1 MPDSPAAEDG
11 QATVEFALVLPL
23 VVLAASFVV
32 ATGVAV
38 RDQLALVRA
47 AGVAARTASVTDGD
61 TDAVREAVD
70 RVLDLPRVRTTV
82 TVDGEFVRVDL
93 RHDWR
98 PPAWPLPWSP
108 RTMTASATV
117 HLEDLG

>member
-1 MPDSPAAEDG
+1 MRGRPSAEDG

-32 ATGVAV
+32 ATGAAV

-47 AGVAARTASVTDGD
+47 AGAAARAASVTEGD
-61 TDAVREAVD
+61 AAAVREAVD
-70 RVLDLPRVRTTV
+70 RVLDLPRVRSTV
-82 TVDGEFVRVDL
+82 AVDGEFVRVEL
-93 RHDWR
+93 RHEWR

-108 RTMTASATV
+108 HTMTASATV

>member
-1 MPDSPAAEDG
+1 MRGNPAAEDG

-38 RDQLALVRA
+38 RDHIALVRA
-47 AGVAARTASVTDGD
+47 AGVGARAASVSGGD
-61 TDAVREAVD
+61 TGAVREAVD
-70 RVLDLPRVRTTV
+70 RVLDLPRVRTSV
-82 TVDGEFVRVDL
+82 EIAGDFVRVEL

-98 PPAWPLPWSP
+98 PPGWPLPWSP
-108 RTMTASATV
+108 RTMSASATV
-117 HLEDLG
+117 HVEDLG

>member
-1 MPDSPAAEDG
+1 MRGRPSAEHG

-32 ATGVAV
+32 ATGAAV

-47 AGVAARTASVTDGD
+47 AGAAARAASVTEGD
-61 TDAVREAVD
+61 AAAVREAVD
-70 RVLDLPRVRTTV
+70 RVLDLPRVRSTV
-82 TVDGEFVRVDL
+82 AVDGEFVRVEL
-93 RHDWR
+93 RHEWR

-108 RTMTASATV
+108 CTMTASATV

>member
-1 MPDSPAAEDG
+1 MPASRATEEG

-32 ATGVAV
+32 GTGVAV
-38 RDQLALVRA
+38 RDQIALVRA
-47 AGVAARTASVTDGD
+47 AGVAARAASVAGGD
-61 TDAVREAVD
+61 EAAARGAVG

-82 TVDGEFVRVDL
+82 TVDGDFVRVDL

>member
-1 MPDSPAAEDG
+1 MRGRPSAEHG

-32 ATGVAV
+32 ATGAAV

-47 AGVAARTASVTDGD
+47 AGAAARAASVTEGD
-61 TDAVREAVD
+61 AAAVREAVD
-70 RVLDLPRVRTTV
+70 RVLDLPRVRSTV
-82 TVDGEFVRVDL
+82 AVDGEFVRVEL
-93 RHDWR
+93 RHEWR

>member
-1 MPDSPAAEDG
+1 MRGRPSAEDG

-32 ATGVAV
+32 ATGAAV

-47 AGVAARTASVTDGD
+47 AGAAARAASVTEGD
-61 TDAVREAVD
+61 AAAVREAVD
-70 RVLDLPRVRTTV
+70 RVLDLPRVRSTV
-82 TVDGEFVRVDL
+82 AVDGEFVRVQL
-93 RHDWR
+93 RHEWR

>member
-1 MPDSPAAEDG
+1 MRGRPSAEDG

-23 VVLAASFVV
+23 VLLAASFVV
-32 ATGVAV
+32 ATGAAV

-47 AGVAARTASVTDGD
+47 AGAAARAASVTEGD
-61 TDAVREAVD
+61 AAAVREAVD
-70 RVLDLPRVRTTV
+70 RVLDLPRVRSTV
-82 TVDGEFVRVDL
+82 AVDGRFVRVEL
-93 RHDWR
+93 RHEWR

>member
-1 MPDSPAAEDG
+1 MRASPAAEDG

-23 VVLAASFVV
+23 VVLAATFVV
-32 ATGVAV
+32 ATGAAV

-61 TDAVREAVD
+61 ADAVRAAVD
-70 RVLDLPRVRTTV
+70 RVLDLPRVRTEV
-82 TVDGEFVRVDL
+82 AVDGDFVRVEL
-93 RHDWR
+93 QHEWR

-108 RTMTASATV
+108 RTMAASATV

>member
-1 MPDSPAAEDG
+1 MPANRAAEDG

-38 RDQLALVRA
+38 RDQIALVRA
-47 AGVAARTASVTDGD
+47 AGVAARAASVAGGD
-61 TDAVREAVD
+61 ADSAREAVD
-70 RVLDLPRVRTTV
+70 RALDLPRVRAVV
-82 TVDGEFVRVDL
+82 TIDGDFVRVDL
-93 RHDWR
+93 RHEWR

-117 HLEDLG
+117 HMEDLG